1 MNKFLK
7 IAFFICVSYIFSLK
21 VTKIKPTTV
30 SLGEYVS
37 FILTD
42 KDKDQNYRDFNFGL
56 GDKREKIKLNCNK
69 KSYSNENELT
79 CSTYIT
85 FSKNSLYDLKKN
97 LYINNIKTNL
107 TVTIKMPSSLKLV
120 KTEEIECYSYSIC
133 YFEFRVNYNKF
144 SVYLKLG
151 DIVLDDCEN
160 SFYYI
165 ECYYYFDES
174 YEGKQLYLELNGVKT
189 NYSVNIIKPPEFSYI
204 NDFIFIYYFKRS
216 TPQYVSLC
224 VDSFYKMNDHE
235 IVMVPETSGNKNIT
249 LTGCTYDFYDISFA
263 KCLGILD
270 TIDTYKICVDGKCSE
285 EKIFVFPATS
295 INRAFG
301 IKPNEILIP
310 SIASTFIFN
319 VDYIINVENAVFTLV
334 DEYNSDNEVY
344 LYNCSTVYDSID
356 FEFKINCFGIITE
369 AGCYYFYLNGV
380 KKNDIVYAYG
390 PFLTKILNI
399 EPNVIKFVSSN
410 EFEYFKIIF
419 DSMNNISSNNITLKG
434 TKKTLSLE
442 LLNND
447 TYGFYRV
454 KFPAVDTYFVYLNN
468 IQQEISIEVTNKEIS
483 KVFSIF
489 PTTIPLY
496 ATITYTLTVDS
507 NFVFDNFYLINKNNN
522 SKSFKL
528 SCKPDSQ
535 KKTITF
541 CEGSTIYEGEF
552 FLSYKNETKFN
563 NLIVTVKKLPL
574 LISFSPISISSYSN
588 SETIILCFN
597 TNISSYVNKITFVG
611 AEAIRSSC
619 EKISDYVLYCS
630 TVFDKEDKYYITL
643 DGVNLGKYIYVFK
656 DDNFSDGLNYLNL
669 SVLLLLFVVFVIF

>member
-1 MNKFLK
+1 M
-7 IAFFICVSYIFSLK
+7 
-21 VTKIKPTTV
+21 
-30 SLGEYVS
+30 
-37 FILTD
+37 
-42 KDKDQNYRDFNFGL
+42 
-56 GDKREKIKLNCNK
+56 LN
-69 KSYSNENELT
+69 
-79 CSTYIT
+79 
-85 FSKNSLYDLKKN
+85 
-97 LYINNIKTNL
+97 
-107 TVTIKMPSSLKLV
+107 
-120 KTEEIECYSYSIC
+120 
-133 YFEFRVNYNKF
+133 
-144 SVYLKLG
+144 
-151 DIVLDDCEN
+151 
-160 SFYYI
+160 
-165 ECYYYFDES
+165 
-174 YEGKQLYLELNGVKT
+174 
-189 NYSVNIIKPPEFSYI
+189 
-204 NDFIFIYYFKRS
+204 
-216 TPQYVSLC
+216 
-224 VDSFYKMNDHE
+224 
-235 IVMVPETSGNKNIT
+235 
-249 LTGCTYDFYDISFA
+249 
-263 KCLGILD
+263 
-270 TIDTYKICVDGKCSE
+270 
-285 EKIFVFPATS
+285 
-295 INRAFG
+295 
-301 IKPNEILIP
+301 
-310 SIASTFIFN
+310 
-319 VDYIINVENAVFTLV
+319 
-334 DEYNSDNEVY
+334 
-344 LYNCSTVYDSID
+344 
-356 FEFKINCFGIITE
+356 
-369 AGCYYFYLNGV
+369 FYLNGV
-380 KKNDIVYAYG
+380 KQNDIVYAYG
-390 PFLTKILNI
+390 PILTKILNI

-588 SETIILCFN
+588 SETIILWFN

-619 EKISDYVLYCS
+619 EKISDYVLNCS